1 MDHSAHNKIVSFIW
15 SIADDCLRDVFVR
28 GKYRD
33 VILPMFVLRR
43 IDCLLEDSKAAVLE
57 EVRFQKEEAKMAVLD
72 PEGLKDAAGQVFYNT
87 SKFTLKT
94 LLGNPSQLVANLT
107 HYLDGYSDNVREIIA
122 KFDLPT
128 QIRKMHESNALF
140 GVLEKFVSPEINL
153 SPHDTAAPD
162 GRKMPGLTNL
172 GMGYVFEELIRKF
185 NEENNEEAGEHFT
198 PREVIQLMVHLLI
211 EPVKDQLPPVI
222 TIYDPACGSG
232 GMLTEAQDYIIEP
245 DGLIRSEAPVHLY
258 GREINPET
266 YAICKSDMMIKGNN
280 PENIRFGSTLATD
293 EFSQLRFDFMLSN
306 PPYGK
311 SWKTDQ
317 GQILEKKGSQTVII
331 DSRFEVRLKDM
342 QDEWQTV
349 PAAPAVDD
357 GQLLFLMEMVS
368 KMKRLA
374 DSPLG
379 SRIATVHN
387 GSALFTGNAGGGA
400 SNIRRYL
407 IENDYLEAIIQ
418 LPNNIFYN
426 TGITTYIWVL
436 SNHKAP
442 ERKGKVQ
449 LIDASQ
455 LYEKLRKNL
464 GEKNCAFT
472 SAHID
477 EIVGAF
483 ARMQDDSVDVGVPQ
497 SGTKTRAPDPLA
509 LASKPTSAVGAFAR
523 MRDDDAATPDLALAS
538 KPTSAVGAF
547 ARMRDDDATAT
558 PDLALASKPTSALRC
573 KTFSNP
579 EFGYWKI
586 TVERPLRKS
595 AQFTAD
601 RIATLRFVPALSTE
615 MEWMWQ
621 QWGEKVY
628 EKGFLAAQKEAL
640 DHWLEKEQLETSPA
654 NKKKLLDP
662 ATWTTRRAL
671 LEAAGKLHQH
681 LGGATSDDFLA
692 FSDSTKAAAKKL
704 KLDLKP
710 ADLKAI
716 LDAVS
721 WRDPAAK
728 PICLTESILELAPD
742 CDWDELRC
750 YASRIEDGIRYDY
763 EPDSELRDTE
773 NVPLTYPGGI
783 VAYFHKEVLPH
794 VPDAWVDED
803 KTVIGYEISF
813 NKYFYQ
819 HQPLRPLEDVVA
831 EIRQLET
838 ETDGLLEQIL
848 KFN

>member
-1 MDHSAHNKIVSFIW
+1 MDHSAHNKLVSFIW

-43 IDCLLEDSKAAVLE
+43 IDCLLEDTKAAVLE
-57 EVRFQKEEAKMAVLD
+57 EVRFQKEEAKLPLPD
-72 PEGLKDAAGQVFYNT
+72 PDGLRHASGQVFYNT

-107 HYLDGYSDNVREIIA
+107 HYLDGFSDNVREIIE
-122 KFDLPT
+122 KFDLAN
-128 QIRKMHESNALF
+128 QIRKMAEANALF
-140 GVLEKFVSPEINL
+140 GVIEKFVSSEINL
-153 SPHDTAAPD
+153 SPNDTTAPD
-162 GRKMPGLTNL
+162 GKKLPGLSNL

-232 GMLTEAQDYIIEP
+232 GMLTEAQDYILDPE
-245 DGLIRSEAPVHLY
+245 GLIRSSAAVYLY
-258 GREINPET
+258 GKEVNPET

-280 PENIRFGSTLATD
+280 PENIRYGSTLATD
-293 EFSQLRFDFMLSN
+293 EFSTLRFDFMLSN

-317 GQILEKKGSQTVII
+317 GQILEKKGSETVII
-331 DSRFEVRLKDM
+331 DGRFEVTLPNVKGDK
-342 QDEWQTV
+342 ETV
-349 PAAPAVDD
+349 SAAPAVDD

-368 KMKRLA
+368 KMKRLSE
-374 DSPLG
+374 SPLG
-379 SRIATVHN
+379 TRIATVHN

-442 ERKGKVQ
+442 QRKGKVQ

-472 SAHID
+472 QAHIEQITQAYLD
-477 EIVGAF
+477 LL
-483 ARMQDDSVDVGVPQ
+483 DSG
-497 SGTKTRAPDPLA
+497 KTSLDGLKAQVFP
-509 LASKPTSAVGAFAR
+509 
-523 MRDDDAATPDLALAS
+523 
-538 KPTSAVGAF
+538 
-547 ARMRDDDATAT
+547 
-558 PDLALASKPTSALRC
+558 
-573 KTFSNP
+573 NH

-595 AQFTAD
+595 AQYTAD
-601 RIATLRFVPALSTE
+601 RIATLRFIPALSTE
-615 MEWMWQ
+615 MEWIWQ
-621 QWGEKVY
+621 QWGDKVY
-628 EKGFLAAQKEAL
+628 EKGFLATQKEAIE
-640 DHWLEKEQLETSPA
+640 HWLEKEQIEIAPA

-662 ATWTTRRAL
+662 TTWTARRDL
-671 LEAAGKLHQH
+671 LASAEKLHQH
-681 LGGATSDDFLA
+681 LGEATSHDFNVFA
-692 FSDSTKAAAKKL
+692 EDTRKAVKKL
-704 KLDLKP
+704 KLDVKP
-710 ADLKAI
+710 ADVKAI

-721 WRDPAAK
+721 WRDPEAK
-728 PICLTESILELAPD
+728 PILAGETLLDITPD
-742 CDWDELRC
+742 FDFDAARAFVSE
-750 YASRIEDGIRYDY
+750 IDGGTIYHY

-773 NVPLTYPGGI
+773 NVPMTYLAGVASEASAKEAI
-783 VAYFHKEVLPH
+783 VAYFQKEVLPH

-803 KTVIGYEISF
+803 KTVIGCEISF

-838 ETDGLLEQIL
+838 ETEGLLEQIL
-848 KFN
+848 NFARA

>member
-1 MDHSAHNKIVSFIW
+1 MDHASHNKIVSFIW

-43 IDCLLEDSKAAVLE
+43 IDCLLEDTKAAVLE

-72 PEGLKDAAGQVFYNT
+72 PEGLKDAAKQVFYNT

-107 HYLDGYSDNVREIIA
+107 HYLDGFSDNVREIIE
-122 KFDLPT
+122 KFDLAN
-128 QIRKMHESNALF
+128 QIRKMAEANALF
-140 GVLEKFVSPEINL
+140 GVIEKFVSPEINL
-153 SPHDTAAPD
+153 SPHDTLAPD
-162 GRKMPGLTNL
+162 GKKLPGLSNL

-198 PREVIQLMVHLLI
+198 PREVIQMMVHLI
-211 EPVKDQLPPVI
+211 FEPIKAKLPPVI

-232 GMLTEAQDYIIEP
+232 GMLTEAQDYILHP
-245 DGLIRSEAPVHLY
+245 DGPIRSSAAVYLF
-258 GREINPET
+258 GKEINPET

-280 PENIRFGSTLATD
+280 PENIRYGSTLATD
-293 EFSQLRFDFMLSN
+293 EFSTLRFDIMLSN

-317 GQILEKKGSQTVII
+317 GQILEKKGSETVII
-331 DSRFEVRLKDM
+331 DSRFEVVLPDANGEK
-342 QDEWQTV
+342 QTV
-349 PAAPAVDD
+349 SAAPAVDD

-368 KMKRLA
+368 KMKRLS

-379 SRIATVHN
+379 TRIATVHN

-407 IENDYLEAIIQ
+407 IENDLLEAIIQ

-442 ERKGKVQ
+442 ERQGKVQ

-472 SAHID
+472 QAHID
-477 EIVGAF
+477 QITQAYLTMEERSADTPVRSSPSEAAGL
-483 ARMQDDSVDVGVPQ
+483 
-497 SGTKTRAPDPLA
+497 K
-509 LASKPTSAVGAFAR
+509 SKVFP
-523 MRDDDAATPDLALAS
+523 
-538 KPTSAVGAF
+538 
-547 ARMRDDDATAT
+547 
-558 PDLALASKPTSALRC
+558 
-573 KTFSNP
+573 NH

-595 AQFTAD
+595 AQYTAD
-601 RIATLRFVPALSTE
+601 RIATLRFIPALSTE
-615 MEWMWQ
+615 MEWIWQ
-621 QWGEKVY
+621 QWGAKVY
-628 EKGFLAAQKEAL
+628 EKGFLTTQKEAIE
-640 DHWLEKEQLETSPA
+640 HWLEKVQIEITPA
-654 NKKKLLDP
+654 NKKKLLDT
-662 ATWTTRRAL
+662 ATWTARRDL
-671 LEAAGKLHQH
+671 LAAAERLHSH
-681 LGGATSDDFLA
+681 LGEALSQDFAA
-692 FSDSTKAAAKKL
+692 FNELTKDAVKNL

-710 ADLKAI
+710 TDVKAI
-716 LDAVS
+716 VDAVS
-721 WRDPAAK
+721 WRDPGAK
-728 PICLTESILELAPD
+728 PIAISIRTLSISPGF
-742 CDWDELRC
+742 DWKRARC
-750 YASRIEDGIRYDY
+750 YTSDVNIGMTYLY
-763 EPDSELRDTE
+763 ESDSELRDTE

-783 VAYFHKEVLPH
+783 VAYFTKEVLPH
-794 VPDAWVDED
+794 VPDAWVDEE

-838 ETDGLLEQIL
+838 ETEGLLERIL
-848 KFN
+848 SFE

>member
-1 MDHSAHNKIVSFIW
+1 MDHSTHNKIVSFIW

-43 IDCLLEDSKAAVLE
+43 IDCLLEDTKTAVLE

-94 LLGNPSQLVANLT
+94 LLGNPSQLVANLEN
-107 HYLDGYSDNVREIIA
+107 YLNGYSDNVREIIA

-128 QIRKMHESNALF
+128 QVRKMAEANALF

-153 SPHDTAAPD
+153 SPHDTTAPD
-162 GRKMPGLTNL
+162 GKKLPGLTNL

-198 PREVIQLMVHLLI
+198 PREVIQLMVHLI
-211 EPVKDQLPPVI
+211 FEPIKAKLPPVI

-232 GMLTEAQDYIIEP
+232 GMLTEAQDFIIDPE
-245 DGLIRSEAPVHLY
+245 GAIKSEAPVHLY

-317 GQILEKKGSQTVII
+317 GQILEKKGSETVII
-331 DSRFEVRLKDM
+331 DRRFEVVLADAQGEKS
-342 QDEWQTV
+342 TV

-368 KMKRLA
+368 KMKRLS

-436 SNHKAP
+436 SNHKAK
-442 ERKGKVQ
+442 ERQGKVQ

-472 SAHID
+472 QAHID
-477 EIVGAF
+477 QI
-483 ARMQDDSVDVGVPQ
+483 
-497 SGTKTRAPDPLA
+497 TKAYLDLLDTGK
-509 LASKPTSAVGAFAR
+509 ASLDGLKAQVFP
-523 MRDDDAATPDLALAS
+523 
-538 KPTSAVGAF
+538 
-547 ARMRDDDATAT
+547 
-558 PDLALASKPTSALRC
+558 
-573 KTFSNP
+573 NH

-595 AQFTAD
+595 SQFTAD

-621 QWGEKVY
+621 QWGAKVY
-628 EKGFLAAQKEAL
+628 DKGFLATQKEIL
-640 DHWLEKEQLETSPA
+640 EHWLEKEQLETSPA
-654 NKKKLLDP
+654 NKKKLLD
-662 ATWTTRRAL
+662 TTLWTARRDL
-671 LEAAGKLHQH
+671 MQAAEKLHAH
-681 LGGATSDDFLA
+681 LGEATSDDFNA
-692 FSDSTKAAAKKL
+692 FSETTKAAAKKL

-721 WRDPAAK
+721 WRDSAAQRILNSEFRMENSK
-728 PICLTESILELAPD
+728 VSIPNSSFVAD
-742 CDWDELRC
+742 
-750 YASRIEDGIRYDY
+750 A
-763 EPDSELRDTE
+763 ELRDTE

-783 VAYFHKEVLPH
+783 VAYFQKEVLPH

-838 ETDGLLEQIL
+838 ETEGLLEQIL

>member
-43 IDCLLEDSKAAVLE
+43 IDCLLEDTKAAVLE
-57 EVRFQKEEAKMAVLD
+57 EVRFQKQEAKMVVLD
-72 PEGLKDAAGQVFYNT
+72 PEGLKDAAKQVFYNT

-94 LLGNPSQLVANLT
+94 LLGNPSQLVANLH
-107 HYLDGYSDNVREIIA
+107 HYLDGFSDNVREIIT
-122 KFDLPT
+122 KFGLST
-128 QIRKMHESNALF
+128 QIAKLHEANALF
-140 GVLEKFVSPEINL
+140 GVLEKFVAPEINL
-153 SPHDTAAPD
+153 SPHDVLAPD
-162 GRKMPGLTNL
+162 GKKLPGLSNL

-198 PREVIQLMVHLLI
+198 PREVIQLMVHLI
-211 EPVKDQLPPVI
+211 FEPIKDRLPPVI
-222 TIYDPACGSG
+222 TIYDPASGSG
-232 GMLTEAQDYIIEP
+232 GMLTEGQDYLLHPEGP
-245 DGLIRSEAPVHLY
+245 IRTSAAVYLY
-258 GREINPET
+258 GKEINPET

-293 EFSQLRFDFMLSN
+293 EFSTLRFDFMLSN

-317 GQILEKKGSQTVII
+317 GQILEKKGSETVII
-331 DSRFEVRLKDM
+331 DGRFEVVLPDVNGEKK
-342 QDEWQTV
+342 TV

-368 KMKRLA
+368 KMKRLS

-407 IENDYLEAIIQ
+407 IENDLLEAIIQ

-436 SNHKAP
+436 SNHKAK

-472 SAHID
+472 QANIDQITKAYLEMADTGKGSVVPASA
-477 EIVGAF
+477 G
-483 ARMQDDSVDVGVPQ
+483 S
-497 SGTKTRAPDPLA
+497 S
-509 LASKPTSAVGAFAR
+509 
-523 MRDDDAATPDLALAS
+523 
-538 KPTSAVGAF
+538 
-547 ARMRDDDATAT
+547 TAGLKAQVF
-558 PDLALASKPTSALRC
+558 P
-573 KTFSNP
+573 NH

-595 AQFTAD
+595 SQFTAD
-601 RIATLRFVPALSTE
+601 RTATLRFVPALSIE

-621 QWGEKVY
+621 QWGKKVY
-628 EKGFLAAQKEAL
+628 DKAFLATQKEAL

-654 NKKKLLDP
+654 NKKKLLD
-662 ATWTTRRAL
+662 TTLWTSHRDL
-671 LEAAGKLHQH
+671 MQAAEKLHAH
-681 LGGATSDDFLA
+681 LGETTSDDFNA
-692 FSDSTKAAAKKL
+692 FSETTKAAAKKL

-728 PICLTESILELAPD
+728 PVLKSGPLSPLSGQATEPHTGLCGPLGSH
-742 CDWDELRC
+742 
-750 YASRIEDGIRYDY
+750 Y

-773 NVPLTYPGGI
+773 NVPMTYLSGVASEALAKEAI
-783 VAYFHKEVLPH
+783 VAYFTREVLPH
-794 VPDAWVDED
+794 VPDAWVDKE

-819 HQPLRPLEDVVA
+819 HQPLRPLEEVVK

-838 ETDGLLEQIL
+838 ETEGLLEQIL
-848 KFN
+848 RFAQP

>member
-1 MDHSAHNKIVSFIW
+1 MDHAAHNKIVSFIW

-43 IDCLLEDSKAAVLE
+43 IDCLLEDSKEAVLAE
-57 EVRFQKEEAKMAVLD
+57 LNFQKKEAKMAVLD
-72 PEGLKDAAGQVFYNT
+72 PEGLKDAAKQVFYNT

-94 LLGNPSQLVANLT
+94 LLGNPSQLVANLN
-107 HYLDGYSDNVREIIA
+107 HYLDGFSDNVREIIE
-122 KFDLPT
+122 KFDLAN
-128 QIRKMHESNALF
+128 QIRKMADANALF
-140 GVLEKFVSPEINL
+140 GVIEKFVSPEINL
-153 SPHDTAAPD
+153 SPHPILALD
-162 GRKMPGLTNL
+162 GKKLPGLSNL

-198 PREVIQLMVHLLI
+198 PREVIQLMVHLI
-211 EPVKDQLPPVI
+211 FEPVRKKLPPVI

-232 GMLTEAQDYIIEP
+232 GMLTEAQDFIIDP
-245 DGLIRSEAPVHLY
+245 DGVIKSDAPVHLY

-280 PENIRFGSTLATD
+280 PENIRYGSTLATD
-293 EFSQLRFDFMLSN
+293 EFSTLRFDFMLSN

-317 GQILEKKGSQTVII
+317 GQILEKRGSETIII
-331 DSRFEVRLKDM
+331 DGRFEVVLPDVNGEKK
-342 QDEWQTV
+342 TV
-349 PAAPAVDD
+349 PAAPSVDD
-357 GQLLFLMEMVS
+357 GQLLFLMEMVG
-368 KMKRLA
+368 KMKRLK

-387 GSALFTGNAGGGA
+387 GSALFSGNAGGGS

-407 IENDYLEAIIQ
+407 IENDLLEAIIQ

-436 SNHKAP
+436 SNHKSKV
-442 ERKGKVQ
+442 RKGKVQ

-464 GEKNCAFT
+464 GAKNCAFT
-472 SAHID
+472 QAHIAQ
-477 EIVGAF
+477 I
-483 ARMQDDSVDVGVPQ
+483 
-497 SGTKTRAPDPLA
+497 TRAYIDVFDTGKADIDGIKAQVFP
-509 LASKPTSAVGAFAR
+509 
-523 MRDDDAATPDLALAS
+523 
-538 KPTSAVGAF
+538 
-547 ARMRDDDATAT
+547 
-558 PDLALASKPTSALRC
+558 
-573 KTFSNP
+573 NH

-595 AQFTAD
+595 AQYTAES
-601 RIATLRFVPALSTE
+601 IATLRFLPALMIE

-621 QWGEKVY
+621 QWGGKVY
-628 EKGFLAAQKEAL
+628 EKGFLSSKKEAVE
-640 DHWLEKEQLETSPA
+640 HWLEKELIEISPA
-654 NKKKLLDP
+654 NKKKLLDA
-662 ATWTTRRAL
+662 ATWSARRDL
-671 LEAAGKLHQH
+671 MQAGERLHRH
-681 LGGATSDDFLA
+681 LGEAISDDFNV
-692 FSDSTKAAAKKL
+692 FSEDTKAAVKKL

-710 ADLKAI
+710 ADVKAI

-728 PICLTESILELAPD
+728 PIVLDIRQLDIPVDYDFAAA
-742 CDWDELRC
+742 RC
-750 YASRIEDGIRYDY
+750 FISHMDAGTCYSY

-773 NVPLTYPGGI
+773 NVPMNYLGGAVSADSAEKCI
-783 VAYFHKEVLPH
+783 VAYFQNEVLPH
-794 VPDAWVDED
+794 VPDAWVDDD

-838 ETDGLLEQIL
+838 ETEGLMEHIL
-848 KFN
+848 SFAQP

>member
-1 MDHSAHNKIVSFIW
+1 MDHASHNKIVSFIW

-43 IDCLLEDSKAAVLE
+43 IDCLLEETKAAVLE

-72 PEGLKDAAGQVFYNT
+72 PEGLKDAAKQVFYNT

-107 HYLDGYSDNVREIIA
+107 HYLDGFSDNVREIIE
-122 KFDLPT
+122 KFDLAN
-128 QIRKMHESNALF
+128 QIRKMAEANALF
-140 GVLEKFVSPEINL
+140 GVIEKFVSPEINL
-153 SPHDTAAPD
+153 SPHDTLAPD
-162 GRKMPGLTNL
+162 GKKLPGLSNL

-198 PREVIQLMVHLLI
+198 PREVIQLMVHLI
-211 EPVKDQLPPVI
+211 FEPIKAKLPPVI

-232 GMLTEAQDYIIEP
+232 GMLTEAQDYILHP
-245 DGLIRSEAPVHLY
+245 DGPIRSSAAVYLY
-258 GREINPET
+258 GKEINPET

-280 PENIRFGSTLATD
+280 PENIRYGSTLATD
-293 EFSQLRFDFMLSN
+293 EFSTLRFDIMLSN

-317 GQILEKKGSQTVII
+317 GQILEKKGSETVII
-331 DSRFEVRLKDM
+331 DSRFEVVLPDANGER
-342 QDEWQTV
+342 QTV

-368 KMKRLA
+368 KMKRLS

-436 SNHKAP
+436 SNHKAK
-442 ERKGKVQ
+442 ERQGQVQ

-472 SAHID
+472 QAHID
-477 EIVGAF
+477 QI
-483 ARMQDDSVDVGVPQ
+483 
-497 SGTKTRAPDPLA
+497 TKAYL
-509 LASKPTSAVGAFAR
+509 
-523 MRDDDAATPDLALAS
+523 DLLDTGKAGLDGLKAQVF
-538 KPTSAVGAF
+538 P
-547 ARMRDDDATAT
+547 
-558 PDLALASKPTSALRC
+558 
-573 KTFSNP
+573 NN

-595 AQFTAD
+595 SQFTAD
-601 RIATLRFVPALSTE
+601 RIATLRFAPALSTE

-621 QWGEKVY
+621 QWGAKVY
-628 EKGFLAAQKEAL
+628 DKAFLATQKETL
-640 DHWLEKEQLETSPA
+640 EHWLEKEQLETSPA
-654 NKKKLLDP
+654 NKKKLLDT
-662 ATWTTRRAL
+662 ATWTSRRDL
-671 LEAAGKLHQH
+671 MQAAEKLHAH
-681 LGGATSDDFLA
+681 LGETTSDDFNA
-692 FSDSTKAAAKKL
+692 FSKSTKAAAKKL

-728 PICLTESILELAPD
+728 PILQEETILDITSDFDFDAARVFVSEI
-742 CDWDELRC
+742 EGGTC
-750 YASRIEDGIRYDY
+750 YHY

-783 VAYFHKEVLPH
+783 VAYFTKEVLPH
-794 VPDAWVDED
+794 VPDAWVDEE

-838 ETDGLLEQIL
+838 ETEGLLEQIL
-848 KFN
+848 RFAQP

>member
-1 MDHSAHNKIVSFIW
+1 
-15 SIADDCLRDVFVR
+15 
-28 GKYRD
+28 
-33 VILPMFVLRR
+33 
-43 IDCLLEDSKAAVLE
+43 
-57 EVRFQKEEAKMAVLD
+57 
-72 PEGLKDAAGQVFYNT
+72 
-87 SKFTLKT
+87 
-94 LLGNPSQLVANLT
+94 
-107 HYLDGYSDNVREIIA
+107 
-122 KFDLPT
+122 
-128 QIRKMHESNALF
+128 
-140 GVLEKFVSPEINL
+140 
-153 SPHDTAAPD
+153 
-162 GRKMPGLTNL
+162 
-172 GMGYVFEELIRKF
+172 
-185 NEENNEEAGEHFT
+185 
-198 PREVIQLMVHLLI
+198 MVHLI
-211 EPVKDQLPPVI
+211 FEPIKDKLPPVI

-232 GMLTEAQDYIIEP
+232 GMLTEAQDFIIDPE
-245 DGLIRSEAPVHLY
+245 GAIRSEAPVHLY

-317 GQILEKKGSQTVII
+317 GQILEKKGSETVII
-331 DSRFEVRLKDM
+331 DGRFEVVLADAQGEKK
-342 QDEWQTV
+342 TV

-368 KMKRLA
+368 KMKRLS

-436 SNHKAP
+436 SNHKAKQ
-442 ERKGKVQ
+442 RKGKVQ

-472 SAHID
+472 QTHID
-477 EIVGAF
+477 QITKAYLDLLDTGK
-483 ARMQDDSVDVGVPQ
+483 ARLDGLKAQVFP
-497 SGTKTRAPDPLA
+497 
-509 LASKPTSAVGAFAR
+509 
-523 MRDDDAATPDLALAS
+523 
-538 KPTSAVGAF
+538 
-547 ARMRDDDATAT
+547 
-558 PDLALASKPTSALRC
+558 
-573 KTFSNP
+573 NP

-601 RIATLRFVPALSTE
+601 RIATLRFVSALSIE

-628 EKGFLAAQKEAL
+628 EKGFLATQKETL
-640 DHWLEKEQLETSPA
+640 EHWLEKEQIETSPA
-654 NKKKLLDP
+654 NKKKLLDT
-662 ATWTTRRAL
+662 ATWTARRDL
-671 LEAAGKLHQH
+671 MQAAGKLHAH
-681 LGGATSDDFLA
+681 LDETTSDDFNV

-704 KLDLKP
+704 KLDLK
-710 ADLKAI
+710 ASDLKAI

-728 PICLTESILELAPD
+728 PVCNSESLLELMPD

-750 YASRIEDGIRYDY
+750 YSPHIEDGIRYDY

-773 NVPLTYPGGI
+773 NVPLNYPGGI
-783 VAYFHKEVLPH
+783 VAYFGKEVLPH
-794 VPDAWVDED
+794 VPDAWVDEE

-838 ETDGLLEQIL
+838 ETEGLLERIL
-848 KFN
+848 NFE

>member
-1 MDHSAHNKIVSFIW
+1 MDHASHNKIVSFIW

-43 IDCLLEDSKAAVLE
+43 IDCLLEDTKAAVLE

-72 PEGLKDAAGQVFYNT
+72 PEGLKDAAKQVFYNT

-107 HYLDGYSDNVREIIA
+107 HYLDGFSDNVREIIE
-122 KFDLPT
+122 KFDLAN
-128 QIRKMHESNALF
+128 QIRKMADANALF
-140 GVLEKFVSPEINL
+140 GVIEKFVSPEINL
-153 SPHDTAAPD
+153 SPHDTQAPD
-162 GRKMPGLTNL
+162 GKKLPGLSNL

-232 GMLTEAQDYIIEP
+232 GMLTEAQDYILHP
-245 DGLIRSEAPVHLY
+245 DGPIRSSAAVYLY
-258 GREINPET
+258 GKEINPET

-280 PENIRFGSTLATD
+280 PENIRYGSTLATD
-293 EFSQLRFDFMLSN
+293 EFSTLRFDIMLSN

-317 GQILEKKGSQTVII
+317 GQILEKKGSETVII
-331 DSRFEVRLKDM
+331 DSRFEVVLPDANGEK
-342 QDEWQTV
+342 QTV
-349 PAAPAVDD
+349 SAAPAVDD

-368 KMKRLA
+368 KMKRLS

-379 SRIATVHN
+379 TRIATVHN

-407 IENDYLEAIIQ
+407 IENDLLEAIIQ

-436 SNHKAP
+436 SNHKAK

-472 SAHID
+472 AAHLDQI
-477 EIVGAF
+477 
-483 ARMQDDSVDVGVPQ
+483 
-497 SGTKTRAPDPLA
+497 TRAYLHLLDTGKAAPDGLKAQVFP
-509 LASKPTSAVGAFAR
+509 
-523 MRDDDAATPDLALAS
+523 
-538 KPTSAVGAF
+538 
-547 ARMRDDDATAT
+547 
-558 PDLALASKPTSALRC
+558 
-573 KTFSNP
+573 NH

-595 AQFTAD
+595 AQYTAD
-601 RIATLRFVPALSTE
+601 RIATLRFIPALSTE

-621 QWGEKVY
+621 QWGAKIY
-628 EKGFLAAQKEAL
+628 EKGFLTTQKEAIE
-640 DHWLEKEQLETSPA
+640 HWLEKVQIEITPA
-654 NKKKLLDP
+654 NKKKLLDT
-662 ATWTTRRAL
+662 ATWTARRDL
-671 LEAAGKLHQH
+671 LAAAERLHSH
-681 LGGATSDDFLA
+681 LGEALSQDFAA
-692 FSDSTKAAAKKL
+692 FNELTKDAVKNL

-710 ADLKAI
+710 ADVKAI

-721 WRDPAAK
+721 WRDPGAK
-728 PICLTESILELAPD
+728 PIAVSIRTLSLSPGF
-742 CDWDELRC
+742 DWKRARC
-750 YASRIEDGIRYDY
+750 YTSDVNIGMTYLY
-763 EPDSELRDTE
+763 ESDSELRDTE

-783 VAYFHKEVLPH
+783 VAYFTKEVLPH

-838 ETDGLLEQIL
+838 ETEG
-848 KFN
+848 

>member
-43 IDCLLEDSKAAVLE
+43 IDCLLEDTKAAVLE
-57 EVRFQKEEAKMAVLD
+57 EVRFQKQEAKLPLLD
-72 PEGLKDAAGQVFYNT
+72 PDGLRHASGQVFYNT

-107 HYLDGYSDNVREIIA
+107 HYLDGFSDNVREIIE
-122 KFDLPT
+122 KFDLAN
-128 QIRKMHESNALF
+128 QIRKMAEANALF
-140 GVLEKFVSPEINL
+140 GVIEKFVSPEINL
-153 SPHDTAAPD
+153 SPNDTIAPD
-162 GRKMPGLTNL
+162 GKKLPGLSNL

-232 GMLTEAQDYIIEP
+232 GMLTEAQDYILDPE
-245 DGLIRSEAPVHLY
+245 GLIRSSAAVYLY
-258 GREINPET
+258 GKEVNPET

-280 PENIRFGSTLATD
+280 PENIRYGSTLATD
-293 EFSQLRFDFMLSN
+293 EFSTLRFDFMLSN

-317 GQILEKKGSQTVII
+317 GQILEKQGAKTVII
-331 DSRFEVRLKDM
+331 DGRFEVTLPNVKGER
-342 QDEWQTV
+342 ETV
-349 PAAPAVDD
+349 SAAPAVDD

-368 KMKRLA
+368 KMKRLS

-379 SRIATVHN
+379 TRIATVHN

-436 SNHKAP
+436 SNHKAK

-455 LYEKLRKNL
+455 LYEKLRKSL

-472 SAHID
+472 PAHID
-477 EIVGAF
+477 EIVSAF
-483 ARMQDDSVDVGVPQ
+483 VRMQDDSADVGA
-497 SGTKTRAPDPLA
+497 SAKTRVPDPLA
-509 LASKPTSAVGAFAR
+509 LASKPTSEVGAFAR
-523 MRDDDAATPDLALAS
+523 MRDDDNAATPDLALAS
-538 KPTSAVGAF
+538 KPT
-547 ARMRDDDATAT
+547 T
-558 PDLALASKPTSALRC
+558 ALRC
-573 KTFSNP
+573 KTFPNH

-595 AQFTAD
+595 AQYTAD
-601 RIATLRFVPALSTE
+601 RIATLRFIPALSTE
-615 MEWMWQ
+615 MEWIWQ
-621 QWGEKVY
+621 QWGVKVY
-628 EKGFLAAQKEAL
+628 DKLFLTTQKEAIE
-640 DHWLEKEQLETSPA
+640 HWLEKEQIEITPA
-654 NKKKLLDP
+654 NKKKLLDTT
-662 ATWTTRRAL
+662 TWTTRRDL
-671 LEAAGKLHQH
+671 LAAAKKLHQH
-681 LGGATSDDFLA
+681 LGEAISHDFNV
-692 FSDSTKAAAKKL
+692 FIEETRKAVKKL

-710 ADLKAI
+710 ADVKAI

-721 WRDPAAK
+721 WRDPEAK
-728 PICLTESILELAPD
+728 PIVLAERILDIPVNFDFAAARVFVSELQ
-742 CDWDELRC
+742 
-750 YASRIEDGIRYDY
+750 DGTIYDY

-773 NVPLTYPGGI
+773 NVPMTYLAGPDGPLPAEKAI
-783 VAYFHKEVLPH
+783 VAYFQKEVLPH
-794 VPDAWVDED
+794 VPDAWVDTD
-803 KTVIGYEISF
+803 KTVIGCEISF

-819 HQPLRPLEDVVA
+819 HQPLRPLEEVVA

-838 ETDGLLEQIL
+838 ETEGLLEQIL

>member
-1 MDHSAHNKIVSFIW
+1 
-15 SIADDCLRDVFVR
+15 
-28 GKYRD
+28 
-33 VILPMFVLRR
+33 
-43 IDCLLEDSKAAVLE
+43 
-57 EVRFQKEEAKMAVLD
+57 
-72 PEGLKDAAGQVFYNT
+72 

-94 LLGNPSQLVANLT
+94 LLGNPSQLIANLEN
-107 HYLDGYSDNVREIIA
+107 YLNGYSDNVREIIA
-122 KFDLPT
+122 RFDLPT
-128 QIRKMHESNALF
+128 QVRKMADAHCLF

-153 SPHDTAAPD
+153 SPHDTTAPD
-162 GRKMPGLTNL
+162 GRKLPGLTNL

-232 GMLTEAQDYIIEP
+232 GMLTEAQDYILDPEGP
-245 DGLIRSEAPVHLY
+245 IRSSAAVYLY
-258 GREINPET
+258 GKEVNPET

-280 PENIRFGSTLATD
+280 PENIRYGSTLATD

-317 GQILEKKGSQTVII
+317 GQIMEKKGSDTVII
-331 DSRFEVRLKDM
+331 DGRFEVRLKDLHN
-342 QDEWQTV
+342 EWQTV

-368 KMKRLA
+368 KMKRLS

-400 SNIRRYL
+400 SNIRRHL

-436 SNHKAP
+436 SNHKAK
-442 ERKGKVQ
+442 ERQGKVQ

-472 SAHID
+472 QAHI
-477 EIVGAF
+477 EQI
-483 ARMQDDSVDVGVPQ
+483 
-497 SGTKTRAPDPLA
+497 
-509 LASKPTSAVGAFAR
+509 VGAFAR
-523 MRDDDAATPDLALAS
+523 MRDEDVATTPDLALAS
-538 KPTSAVGAF
+538 KPS
-547 ARMRDDDATAT
+547 
-558 PDLALASKPTSALRC
+558 SILRC
-573 KTFSNP
+573 KTFANNQ
-579 EFGYWKI
+579 FGYWKI

-595 AQFTAD
+595 AQFNAD
-601 RIATLRFVPALSTE
+601 RIASLRFVPALSTE
-615 MEWMWQ
+615 MERMWQ
-621 QWGEKVY
+621 RWGKKIY
-628 EKGFLAAQKEAL
+628 DKGFLATQKETL
-640 DHWLEKEQLETSPA
+640 GHWLEKAQLETSPA

-662 ATWTTRRAL
+662 TLWTARRDL
-671 LEAAGKLHQH
+671 MRAAEKLHAH
-681 LGGATSDDFLA
+681 LGEAISDDFNT
-692 FSDSTKAAAKKL
+692 FSESTKDAAKKL
-704 KLDLKP
+704 KLNLRP
-710 ADLKAI
+710 EDLKAI

-721 WRDPAAK
+721 WRDPTAK
-728 PICLTESILELAPD
+728 PVLHSSFDVRNSSCPF
-742 CDWDELRC
+742 
-750 YASRIEDGIRYDY
+750 

-773 NVPLTYPGGI
+773 NVPLTYAGGTTE
-783 VAYFHKEVLPH
+783 YFKREVLPH
-794 VPDAWVDED
+794 VPDAWVDND
-803 KTVIGYEISF
+803 KTLIGYEISF

-819 HQPLRPLEDVVA
+819 HQPLRPLEDVVI

-838 ETDGLLEQIL
+838 ETEGLLEQIL
-848 KFN
+848 RSAQP